1 MSDLTESPYKPRMP
15 HRELPSAKN
24 ARKAIDGRLYT
35 GTVDDDLN
43 RLCAQVLGTPDGQ
56 RLLNYLRNL
65 TMNVAFD
72 ADVSPNALMHKE
84 GQRWLVGL
92 LVQRTA
98 KGNEP

>member
-1 MSDLTESPYKPRMP
+1 MSDAAYKPRMP
-15 HRELPSAKN
+15 HRELPSVNN
-24 ARKAIDGRLYT
+24 ARKAADGRIYT
-35 GTVDDDLN
+35 GSTDEDINL
-43 RLCAQVLGTPDGQ
+43 LCAKVLGTPDGQ
-56 RLLNYLRNL
+56 RLLAYLRNL

-72 ADVSPNALMHKE
+72 GSVDPNALMHKE